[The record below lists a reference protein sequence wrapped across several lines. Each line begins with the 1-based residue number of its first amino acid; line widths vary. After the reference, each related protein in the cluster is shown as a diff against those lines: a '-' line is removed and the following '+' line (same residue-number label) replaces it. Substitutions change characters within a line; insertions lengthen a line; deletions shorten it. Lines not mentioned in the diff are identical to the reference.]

1 MINPWTTPTSVT
13 IGARAHEIN
22 ADFRDVLD
30 VLAQLNNEENDE
42 ETRLY
47 VALALFYEDFAEMSH
62 TDYREALEYMFDFI
76 ACGAEKDEKRV
87 PPPKSIDWEQDAVMI
102 VAEVN
107 KIAAAEI
114 RSLPFYHWFSFIAA
128 FNSIGDGQLAMV
140 VSIRSKLRKS
150 KKLEKY
156 ERDFYRENKHLVDFK
171 VHYTAEEIA
180 ERERLERMLGALSG

>member
-1 MINPWTTPTSVT
+1 MISPWTTPTSVT
-13 IGARAHEIN
+13 IGARTYEIN

-30 VLAQLNNEENDE
+30 ILAQLNNEENDE

-47 VALALFYEDFAEMSH
+47 VALALFYEGFAEMSQA
-62 TDYREALEYMFDFI
+62 DYREAIEYIFDFI
-76 ACGAEKDEKRV
+76 ACGAEKHEERA
-87 PPPKSIDWEQDAVMI
+87 PPPKSIDWEQDALMI

-128 FNSIGDGQLAMV
+128 FNSIGDGQLATV
-140 VSIRSKLRKS
+140 VSIRSKLRKG

-156 ERDFYRENKHLVDFK
+156 ERDFYRDNKHLVDFK
-171 VHYTAEEIA
+171 VRYTDAELA
-180 ERERLERMLGALSG
+180 ERERLEALLG